1 MNRKIG
7 FLSIALMVVCC
18 SSVFATN
25 FDLDIDDDGEAG
37 PLTDDLLVIRRLF
50 GFSGDSFVSGAVEAV
65 ATRQT
70 DEEISAHVSEWV
82 TESLQRW
89 IPSLGSLSLG

>member
-1 MNRKIG
+1 MPTLRNSDS
-7 FLSIALMVVCC
+7 LSFALCANSMT
-18 SSVFATN
+18 S
-25 FDLDIDDDGEAG
+25 
-37 PLTDDLLVIRRLF
+37 RHLF

-70 DEEISAHVSEWV
+70 DVEISAHVSEWV